1 MSTSDLAL
9 EKRGDLAVVSP
20 LSLDIDSLVNLIG
33 SLDCSETPVLLF
45 DLKDGTS
52 LNFSGCFSRLF
63 DVLSSCNFIVVSF
76 IDGTVRDGVIELA
89 IASDLLFATDSS
101 QILLTKIE
109 KLDPSLLYYGLRFF
123 GWVRFKELLFLGILG
138 VDKLRDC
145 FNGVFENRKT
155 FEVEFEKVKREIL
168 ELNPRGVLATKKVIS
183 WSYGMGFES
192 ALLLEKDVF
201 TYIFG
206 REETKDSLNSF
217 LLREKQKF
225 ERRFCN

>member
-1 MSTSDLAL
+1 M
-9 EKRGDLAVVSP
+9 
-20 LSLDIDSLVNLIG
+20 
-33 SLDCSETPVLLF
+33 
-45 DLKDGTS
+45 
-52 LNFSGCFSRLF
+52 
-63 DVLSSCNFIVVSF
+63 
-76 IDGTVRDGVIELA
+76 
-89 IASDLLFATDSS
+89 
-101 QILLTKIE
+101 
-109 KLDPSLLYYGLRFF
+109 
-123 GWVRFKELLFLGILG
+123 GILG

-225 ERRFCN
+225 ERRFCNEV